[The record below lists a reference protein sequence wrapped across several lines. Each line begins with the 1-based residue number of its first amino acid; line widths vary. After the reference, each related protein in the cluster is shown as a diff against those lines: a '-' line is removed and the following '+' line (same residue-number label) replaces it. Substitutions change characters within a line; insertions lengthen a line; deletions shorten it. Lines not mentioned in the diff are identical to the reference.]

1 MNSYKKAKLQA
12 EHDIRL
18 ELKSEGKVYI
28 NASVRQLRIG
38 LTYELI
44 L

>member
-1 MNSYKKAKLQA
+1 MNMYKAARLQA

-18 ELKSEGKVYI
+18 ELKSGGKVYI
-28 NASVRQLRIG
+28 NVSVRQLRIG

>member
-1 MNSYKKAKLQA
+1 MSMYKAAKLQA

-18 ELKSEGKVYI
+18 ELKDEGKVYI
-28 NASVRQLRIG
+28 NVSVRQLRIG
-38 LTYELI
+38 LTYGLI

>member
-1 MNSYKKAKLQA
+1 MNMYKAARLQA

-18 ELKSEGKVYI
+18 ELKSEGKAYI

-38 LTYELI
+38 LTYEPI